1 MAEQLPPTRQKA
13 RLALRNATVADIPAI
28 EALTERVYG
37 EDEAYTPEMLTGQI
51 AQFAQGVFVAVY
63 EGEVVGYCA
72 TFRIDEAS
80 AMRPHRWM
88 EVTGG
93 GYASRHLAHGDW
105 LYGMEV
111 CVDPAHRGLRLGR
124 RLYEARKRLCQEL
137 GLKGIVFGGRLP
149 GLARKAKA
157 YGGDAGAYVADVRA
171 GRLRDRALSFQL
183 RNGFEPIGVL
193 RGYMPSDRESRGY
206 AAHLVWRN
214 PRLDPAV
221 DPRATGRALPDSVRV
236 ATVQYQQR
244 RVGSFEEFATQVE
257 YFVDIAADY
266 SADFVVFPELI
277 TLQLLS
283 VANAPLSPHDSLLA
297 LTGYTERFANM
308 LSELA
313 VRHNINIIGGSH
325 PTRTGDDDDPAV
337 RNICYVALRDGSLH
351 TRDKIHPTPNERT
364 WWGIGG
370 GDSAQAIMTDC
381 GPIGIMLCY
390 DSEFPELGRHLV
402 DQGAMILFVPFCT
415 DTREGYLRVRY
426 CSQARAVENQCYV
439 VLSGN
444 VGNMPGVN
452 NFDIQYGQSCILTP
466 SDFPFA
472 RDGIAA
478 DTTPNV
484 EQVAFADLRLN
495 DLTVARNDGTVQN
508 LNDRRHDLYALRWT
522 RRRPAG
528 APLPA
533 DPPASENP

>member
-1 MAEQLPPTRQKA
+1 MAEQTPSTREKA

-80 AMRPHRWM
+80 AMRPHRWQ
-88 EVTGG
+88 EITGG
-93 GYASRHLAHGDW
+93 GYASRHMPKGDW

-111 CVDPAHRGLRLGR
+111 CVDPARRGLRLGR

-149 GLARKAKA
+149 GLARRKA
-157 YGGDAGAYVADVRA
+157 YEGDAATYVADVRA

-193 RGYMPSDRESRGY
+193 RGYMPGDRESLGY

-214 PRLDPAV
+214 PRLDPAA
-221 DPRATGRALPDSVRV
+221 DPAATGRALPESVRV

-244 RVGSFEEFATQVE
+244 RVASFEEFATQVE

-266 SADFVVFPELI
+266 SADFVVFPELL

-297 LTGYTERFANM
+297 LTGYTGRYATL

-381 GPIGIMLCY
+381 GPIGIMICY
-390 DSEFPELGRHLV
+390 DAEFPELGRHLV

-426 CSQARAVENQCYV
+426 CAQARAVENQCYV

-533 DPPASENP
+533 GTPPSENP

>member
-1 MAEQLPPTRQKA
+1 MGEEEDTSKRELA
-13 RLALRNATVADIPAI
+13 RLTVRPASVADIPAI
-28 EALTERVYG
+28 VALSERVYG
-37 EDEAYTPEMLTGQI
+37 EDGGYTAEMLTGQV
-51 AQFAQGVFVAVY
+51 AQFPQGMFVAIY
-63 EGEVVGYCA
+63 EGVAVGYCA
-72 TFRIDEAS
+72 TFRIDERS
-80 AMRPHRWM
+80 ALAKHRWQ
-88 EVTGG
+88 EISGG
-93 GYASRHLAHGDW
+93 GYASRHLSTGDW

-111 CVDPAHRGLRLGR
+111 CVDPQHRGLRIGR
-124 RLYEARKRLCQEL
+124 RLYELRKRLCQEL

-149 GLARKAKA
+149 GFARRAKR
-157 YGGDAGAYVADVRA
+157 YNGDVQAYVDDVCA
-171 GRLRDRALSFQL
+171 GRTRDRALSFQL
-183 RNGFEPIGVL
+183 RNGFELLGVL
-193 RGYMPSDRESRGY
+193 PAYQPSDLESRGY

-214 PRLDPAV
+214 PKIDPAASTRGTQR
-221 DPRATGRALPDSVRV
+221 PLPDSVRV

-244 RVGSFEEFATQVE
+244 RVASFEEFATQIE
-257 YFVDIAADY
+257 YFVDIASDY
-266 SADFVVFPELI
+266 RADFVVFPELI

-283 VANAPLSPHDSLLA
+283 VENKPLSPVDSLLA
-297 LTGYTERFANM
+297 LTSYTERYAA
-308 LSELA
+308 LLTELA

-325 PTRTGDDDDPAV
+325 PTRTSAGDDAQV

-351 TRDKIHPTPNERT
+351 TRDKLHPTPNERT

-370 GDSAQAIMTDC
+370 GDSAQAIITDC
-381 GPIGIMLCY
+381 GPIGVMICY

-444 VGNMPGVN
+444 VGNLPGVN
-452 NFDIQYGQSCILTP
+452 NFDIQYAQSCILTP
-466 SDFPFA
+466 CDFPFA

-508 LNDRRHDLYALRWT
+508 LNDRRHDLYALTWA
-522 RRRPAG
+522 RRPASRGPAGGTSG
-528 APLPA
+528 A
-533 DPPASENP
+533 